1 MKAILIVLL
10 AGFHLVWA
18 QAQDFTRSSESIFYN
33 VGGKI
38 DTADVD
44 GDGDIDLFLSGHRR
58 LVGPELMLYK
68 NDGFGNFFRT
78 SFGFPNLDNGSVDF
92 ADIDGDGDSDI
103 LLSGAVDRTNFV
115 TYLYL
120 NEGKEGFTRVPE
132 TPLVGVVNGEASFA
146 DIDGD
151 EDLDL
156 VISGEVYSPILGI
169 NVFSLNLYLNN
180 GSGGFE
186 IIKTTTF
193 NELEDGSPVIADVDG
208 DMDLDLL
215 VVGSSTRLYLNDGTA
230 SFSLSNVR
238 LSDARA
244 GVAAFSDLDLD
255 GDQDLIL
262 VDTWYFTTY
271 LYWNNGAGIFLEAPK
286 SPFINGVFGSIST
299 GDVTGNSYPDVLIT
313 GLTAD
318 GDARTE
324 AYLYIN
330 DGQGSFDVYGQNIF
344 WGSWLSSSLM
354 ADIDGDKDLDV
365 IISGELSP
373 VQGEPAFNNTSLYL
387 NNRLIT
393 SLRKEHINQLP
404 YSIISDPYNK
414 LLKISIESEYSG
426 QMDVQIFDFQGRL
439 MKEFQKGLVL
449 GPQEITMMSVSLVP
463 GNYLLRL
470 SHQNLVGTKKFIIP
484 R

>member
-1 MKAILIVLL
+1 MHRLRPLPVSSQCIRCPLRRRPSTSETL
-10 AGFHLVWA
+10 A
-18 QAQDFTRSSESIFYN
+18 
-33 VGGKI
+33 
-38 DTADVD
+38 
-44 GDGDIDLFLSGHRR
+44 
-58 LVGPELMLYK
+58 
-68 NDGFGNFFRT
+68 
-78 SFGFPNLDNGSVDF
+78 
-92 ADIDGDGDSDI
+92 
-103 LLSGAVDRTNFV
+103 
-115 TYLYL
+115 
-120 NEGKEGFTRVPE
+120 
-132 TPLVGVVNGEASFA
+132 
-146 DIDGD
+146 
-151 EDLDL
+151 
-156 VISGEVYSPILGI
+156 
-169 NVFSLNLYLNN
+169 
-180 GSGGFE
+180 FE
-186 IIKTTTF
+186 YAHTHA
-193 NELEDGSPVIADVDG
+193 LPS
-208 DMDLDLL
+208 
-215 VVGSSTRLYLNDGTA
+215 
-230 SFSLSNVR
+230 
-238 LSDARA
+238 
-244 GVAAFSDLDLD
+244 
-255 GDQDLIL
+255 
-262 VDTWYFTTY
+262 
-271 LYWNNGAGIFLEAPK
+271 
-286 SPFINGVFGSIST
+286 
-299 GDVTGNSYPDVLIT
+299 TGNSYPDVLIT

-404 YSIISDPYNK
+404 YSIISDPIKK